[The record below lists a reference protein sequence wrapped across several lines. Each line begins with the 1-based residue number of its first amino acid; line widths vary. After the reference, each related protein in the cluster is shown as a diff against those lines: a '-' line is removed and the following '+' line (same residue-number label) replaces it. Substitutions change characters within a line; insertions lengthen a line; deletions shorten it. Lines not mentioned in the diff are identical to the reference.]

1 MAYSFDINLYNEVN
15 KEESK
20 FSLDSRNVF
29 LNIKKKE
36 KGPYWPRLVKEEG
49 KIHYIVVD
57 WAYYVDEDEEDEEGK
72 APNRGNF
79 QDFGG
84 MGGMPGMGGMGG
96 MPGMEGL
103 MGMPGMGGMGMDGM
117 PDDDS
122 DDEKD
127 GHKHSDNCGH
137 AHNGKNYKY
146 LNNIGGLND
155 LDTPVDVS
163 K

>member
-1 MAYSFDINLYNEVN
+1 MRLYVRRTPAHRRRQQRPI
-15 KEESK
+15 
-20 FSLDSRNVF
+20 LLRVLQPQRQLQQLLPGADQ
-29 LNIKKKE
+29 
-36 KGPYWPRLVKEEG
+36 RLMQSMNPALLEMLLMQQWGEG
-49 KIHYIVVD
+49 
-57 WAYYVDEDEEDEEGK
+57 
-72 APNRGNF
+72 
-79 QDFGG
+79 
-84 MGGMPGMGGMGG
+84 GMGGMGG

-155 LDTPVDVS
+155 LDAPVDVS